1 MSRNDGKKDTSASAF
16 RKIDVD
22 QYSDNNF
29 KEEDADAGSTG
40 PTGPDEN
47 EILTLLSQYPFS
59 HNFIYTHTHIY
70 IFGKNAEALISVL
83 KSAPLGCKNQQIKDN
98 ARNLTQKVLLSIKS
112 NQMDDCLAQLDRD
125 LMDVLMKYIYRG
137 FEIPTEGSSNHLLIW
152 HEKVYNISGVGSIVR
167 AFSDSKRA

>member
-29 KEEDADAGSTG
+29 KEEDGDAGSTG

-47 EILTLLSQYPFS
+47 EILTLLSQ
-59 HNFIYTHTHIY
+59 
-70 IFGKNAEALISVL
+70 GKNAEALISVL

>member
-1 MSRNDGKKDTSASAF
+1 MSAF

-29 KEEDADAGSTG
+29 KEEDADGELGG

-47 EILTLLSQYPFS
+47 EVLTLLSQ
-59 HNFIYTHTHIY
+59 
-70 IFGKNAEALISVL
+70 GKNTEALILVL
-83 KSAPLGCKNQQIKDN
+83 KSAPLECKNQQVKDN
-98 ARNLTQKVLLSIKS
+98 ARNLTLKVLLSIKS
-112 NQMDDCLAQLDRD
+112 NQIDDCLAQLDRD
-125 LMDVLMKYIYRG
+125 LLDVLMKYIYRG
-137 FEIPTEGSSNHLLIW
+137 FEIPTEGSSSHLLIW

>member
-1 MSRNDGKKDTSASAF
+1 MSKNEGKKDTSASTF

-29 KEEDADAGSTG
+29 KEEDADAGLGG

-47 EILTLLSQYPFS
+47 EILTLLSQ
-59 HNFIYTHTHIY
+59 
-70 IFGKNAEALISVL
+70 GKNADALISVL
-83 KSAPLGCKNQQIKDN
+83 KSAPLGCKNQQVKDN
-98 ARNLTQKVLLSIKS
+98 ARNLTLKVLLSIKS

-125 LMDVLMKYIYRG
+125 LVDVLMKYIYRG
-137 FEIPTEGSSNHLLIW
+137 FEIPTEGSSSHLLIW

>member
-1 MSRNDGKKDTSASAF
+1 MSRYDGKNDSSASAF

-29 KEEDADAGSTG
+29 KEEDADGGLGG

-47 EILTLLSQYPFS
+47 EVLTLLSQ
-59 HNFIYTHTHIY
+59 
-70 IFGKNAEALISVL
+70 GKNCEALISVL
-83 KSAPLGCKNQQIKDN
+83 KSAPLECKNQQVKDN
-98 ARNLTQKVLLSIKS
+98 ARNLTLKVLLSIKS

-125 LMDVLMKYIYRG
+125 LVDVLMKYIYRG
-137 FEIPTEGSSNHLLIW
+137 FEIPTEGSSSHLLIW
-152 HEKVYNISGVGSIVR
+152 HEKVYNISGIGSIVR

>member
-59 HNFIYTHTHIY
+59 HN
-70 IFGKNAEALISVL
+70 FGKNAEALISVL

-152 HEKVYNISGVGSIVR
+152 HEKQFYHNYC
-167 AFSDSKRA
+167 

>member
-29 KEEDADAGSTG
+29 REEDADGGIGG

-47 EILTLLSQYPFS
+47 EILTLLSQ
-59 HNFIYTHTHIY
+59 
-70 IFGKNAEALISVL
+70 GKNAEALISVL
-83 KSAPLGCKNQQIKDN
+83 RSAPLGCKNQQVKDN
-98 ARNLTQKVLLSIKS
+98 ARNLTLKVLLSIKS
-112 NQMDDCLAQLDRD
+112 TQIDDCLAQLDRD
-125 LMDVLMKYIYRG
+125 LLDVLMKYIYRG
-137 FEIPTEGSSNHLLIW
+137 FEIPTEGSSSHLLTW

-167 AFSDSKRA
+167 AFADSKRA

>member
-1 MSRNDGKKDTSASAF
+1 MSRYDGKNDSSASAF

-29 KEEDADAGSTG
+29 KEEDADGGLGG

-47 EILTLLSQYPFS
+47 EVLTLLSQ
-59 HNFIYTHTHIY
+59 
-70 IFGKNAEALISVL
+70 GKNCEALISVL
-83 KSAPLGCKNQQIKDN
+83 KSAPLECKNQQVKDN
-98 ARNLTQKVLLSIKS
+98 ARNLTMKVLLSIKS

-125 LMDVLMKYIYRG
+125 LVDVLMKYIYRG
-137 FEIPTEGSSNHLLIW
+137 FEIPTEGSSSHLLIW
-152 HEKVYNISGVGSIVR
+152 HEKVYNISGIGSIVR

>member
-47 EILTLLSQYPFS
+47 EILTLLSQ
-59 HNFIYTHTHIY
+59 
-70 IFGKNAEALISVL
+70 GKNAEALISVL

-112 NQMDDCLAQLDRD
+112 NQMDECLAQLDAVDHD

-137 FEIPTEGSSNHLLIW
+137 FEIPTEGSSNHLLVW
-152 HEKVYNISGVGSIVR
+152 HEKVYNIGGVGSIVR

>member
-29 KEEDADAGSTG
+29 REEDADGGIGG

-47 EILTLLSQYPFS
+47 EILTLLSQ
-59 HNFIYTHTHIY
+59 
-70 IFGKNAEALISVL
+70 GKNADALISVL
-83 KSAPLGCKNQQIKDN
+83 RSAPLGCKNQQVKDN
-98 ARNLTQKVLLSIKS
+98 ARNLTLKVLLSIKS
-112 NQMDDCLAQLDRD
+112 TQIDDCLVQLDRD
-125 LMDVLMKYIYRG
+125 LLDVLMKYIYRG
-137 FEIPTEGSSNHLLIW
+137 FEIPTEGSSSHLLTW

-167 AFSDSKRA
+167 AFADSKRA